1 MRRLNVRIIA
11 HVYAEEELRDEV
23 FDNVELMAINPIST
37 YTSLRKLRDKTIT
50 INTGNI
56 TTVGDFEKRLYR
68 RIWRKSP
75 NELDANVDLCFVMPQ
90 KKYWYENP
98 RIKFRKILDKYLDPD
113 KTGLISV
120 GLYICDD
127 AGQFDRDG
135 KLSFVF
141 HSREKGKHSEPHVH
155 VSVIG
160 KDYEEPIS
168 IRTGE
173 PLSKAPKM
181 PKKYL
186 TLAKKY
192 ILENQSKLISAWK
205 SRTDGLIED
214 INYQLGLS
222 KF

>member
-1 MRRLNVRIIA
+1 MRRLKVRIIA
-11 HVYAEEELRDEV
+11 HVYAEGELRDEV

-37 YTSLRKLRDKTIT
+37 YTSLKKLRNKTIT
-50 INTGNI
+50 LNTGNI
-56 TTVGDFEKRLYR
+56 ISVGDFEKRIYR
-68 RIWRKSP
+68 RIWRKTP
-75 NELDANVDLCFVMPQ
+75 EELGANVDLCFITPQ

-98 RIKFRKILDKYLDPD
+98 RISFQKIIDKYLDPD

-120 GLYICDD
+120 GIYICDD

-135 KLSFVF
+135 KLSFYF
-141 HSREKGKHSEPHVH
+141 HSHEKGKHNEPHVH

-168 IRTGE
+168 VRTGE
-173 PLSKAPKM
+173 PLSKNPKM

-186 TLAKKY
+186 ALAKKY
-192 ILENQSKLISAWK
+192 ILENQSKFISGWK

-214 INYQLGLS
+214 IDYQLGLS